1 MFAHA
6 LLVLAV
12 IIVAFSIATLFK
24 LGIELSLFV
33 AAVAGAIIHT
43 GGIPVRH
50 IVEGSFTYFDVSL
63 IFITAT
69 LFINLLKEAGGITF
83 MVRKII
89 TNFHNKRLVCLLML
103 TFVLLI
109 PGALTGAGA
118 ATVLTVGTLVGT
130 VLKYMGIS
138 ETRTA
143 AIIFICATMSAAAP
157 PINLWAMMVAA
168 GSNMPYVGFML
179 PLLVLSVIGA
189 LLTMF
194 MLGSKG
200 ETVKLEQVLEE
211 LPEPAVGMNWFRVVL
226 PFVVLLAL
234 ILAGRIWPF
243 QMPVLGL
250 PLVFIIS
257 SLFVLIISP
266 KRLPILEI
274 AGNTIRSLIP
284 LVGIMIVVGVLIQI
298 MALSGVRGLISLG
311 VVTLPLWVLF
321 ITLWI
326 IIPVSEGLLQYAAA
340 PLLGVPLILL
350 FNMKGINPIIAL
362 SAMAVMWP
370 LGDAFPPTAVVGRAT
385 VLELKYQGSYFKGFL
400 KTSLPPMLIIL
411 LLCTLFIV
419 FSNQLSFL
427 IGG

>member
-12 IIVAFSIATLFK
+12 IVIAFIIATLFK

-33 AAVAGAIIHT
+33 AAIAGAIVHS
-43 GGIPVRH
+43 GSIPLRH

-69 LFINLLKEAGGITF
+69 LFINLLKEAGGISF
-83 MVRKII
+83 MVRRII
-89 TNFHNKRLVCLLML
+89 SNFHDKRIICLLML
-103 TFVLLI
+103 TLVLLI

-179 PLLVLSVIGA
+179 PLLVLSVFGS

-194 MLGSKG
+194 ILGGKG
-200 ETVKLEQVLEE
+200 QTVKLEQILQE
-211 LPEPAVGMNWFRVVL
+211 LPEPVAGMNWLRVVL
-226 PFVVLLAL
+226 PFAVLLAL

-250 PLVFIIS
+250 PLVFIIA

-266 KRLPILEI
+266 KRLPVLEI

-284 LVGIMIVVGVLIQI
+284 LVGIMIVVGILIQI
-298 MALSGVRGLISLG
+298 MALSGARGLISLG

-321 ITLWI
+321 STLLI
-326 IIPVSEGLLQYAAA
+326 ILPVSEGLLQYAAA

-385 VLELKYQGSYFKGFL
+385 VLELKYQGRYYKDFL
-400 KTSLPPMLIIL
+400 KTGLPPMLIIL
-411 LLCTLFIV
+411 LVCTLFIV